1 MRTLVAGERAPIS
14 GECAFFLAETQ
25 PGPEERATLA
35 LIALGPDRRIAPGF
49 SPIDGVT
56 REMRSSARFE
66 DGDRLSIDIG
76 AVPGDVDRLL
86 LVAFDRGNRPIGMPL
101 TVQGADCTF
110 TVDLRGRDD
119 AAVILIECYRHQGA
133 WRMAANGQG
142 FAMGLSAIAAAHG
155 IDHAWVQR
163 LIPRLR
169 PPEQD
174 GPQGSDRIRPPRQGG
189 TSTGSGVAIDR
200 HHILTNAHVVEDAH
214 AVTVQTEGRPLD
226 AVTVFA
232 DPRNDLALVRV
243 ETPLTETLQFRSQ
256 VGLHLGEDI
265 VALGFPLQ
273 GLLGTGPQASAGN
286 IAALCGIGNDSTV
299 FQFTAPIASGN
310 SGGPI
315 LDMAGH
321 LVGLVSSSLN
331 IERIRQSGGSAENIN
346 FGIKGA
352 VILSFLDAFGIEAP
366 LAGRDPMTIG
376 RAAVVRQA
384 RGAIARLTCR
394 C

>member
-1 MRTLVAGERAPIS
+1 MRDLVAGERAPIS
-14 GECAFFLAETQ
+14 GGCTFVLAGSGASA
-25 PGPEERATLA
+25 PTLA
-35 LIALGPDRRIAPGF
+35 LIALGPDRRVAADFP
-49 SPIDGVT
+49 PIDCLT
-56 REMRSSARFE
+56 REMRPAARFE
-66 DGDRLSIDIG
+66 NPETLFLDIS
-76 AVPGDVDRLL
+76 AVSPQVDRLL
-86 LVAFDRGNRPIGMPL
+86 LVAFDRDNRPIGMPL
-101 TVQGADCTF
+101 TVQAVDVRF

-119 AAVILIECYRHQGA
+119 AAVIVIECYRHQGA

-142 FAMGLSAIAAAHG
+142 FAMGLAAIAGAHG
-155 IDHAWVQR
+155 IDHGWVQR
-163 LIPRLR
+163 LIPRLQQ
-169 PPEQD
+169 PEAAT
-174 GPQGSDRIRPPRQGG
+174 GAPGGERARGSGA
-189 TSTGSGVAIDR
+189 STGSGVAIDR
-200 HHILTNAHVVEDAH
+200 HHILTNAHVVEDAQV
-214 AVTVQTEGRPLD
+214 VTVHAGGRPLD
-226 AVTVFA
+226 AAIVFA
-232 DPRNDLALVRV
+232 DPRNDLALLRI
-243 ETPLTETLQFRSQ
+243 ETPLGATARFRSQ

-315 LDMAGH
+315 LDMAGD

-331 IERIRQSGGSAENIN
+331 LDHIRQSGGSAENIN

-352 VILSFLDAFGIEAP
+352 VILSFLDSFGIDP
-366 LAGRDPMTIG
+366 PMAGRDPQILG

-384 RGAIARLTCR
+384 RDAIARITCQ

>member
-1 MRTLVAGERAPIS
+1 MRDLVAGERAAIA
-14 GECAFFLAETQ
+14 GKQRFTLAGDSANL
-25 PGPEERATLA
+25 PKLA
-35 LIALGPDRRIAPGF
+35 LIALGPDRQTAPTF
-49 SPIDGVT
+49 PPIDGRT
-56 REMRSSARFE
+56 REMRPAAQFE
-66 DGDRLSIDIG
+66 DEQTIALDLEQIG
-76 AVPGDVDRLL
+76 AGVDRLL
-86 LVAFDRGNRPIGMPL
+86 LIAFDRESQPIATRLM
-101 TVQGADCTF
+101 VQSA
-110 TVDLRGRDD
+110 DLRFAADLRARPD
-119 AAVILIECYRHQGA
+119 AAVILIECYRHQGG
-133 WRMAANGQG
+133 WRLSANGQG

-155 IDHAWVQR
+155 IDRSWVTR
-163 LIPRLR
+163 LLPRLH
-169 PPEQD
+169 PPADSGYE
-174 GPQGSDRIRPPRQGG
+174 PPRGSG
-189 TSTGSGVAIDR
+189 PSSGSGVAIER
-200 HHILTNAHVVEDAH
+200 NHVLTNAHVVEDART
-214 AVTVQTEGRPLD
+214 VTVHAGGRPLP
-226 AVTVFA
+226 AQTVFS
-232 DPRNDLALVRV
+232 DPRNDLALLRV
-243 ETPLTETLQFRSQ
+243 EAGLPGIARFRSE

-331 IERIRQSGGSAENIN
+331 LDRIRQSGNSAENIN

-352 VILSFLDAFGIEAP
+352 IILSFLDSFGI
-366 LAGRDPMTIG
+366 DPPMAHDTVQIG

-384 RGAIARLTCR
+384 RDTIARITCE

>member
-1 MRTLVAGERAPIS
+1 MRDLVAGERTPIS
-14 GECAFFLAETQ
+14 GERIFAFAGGGGHNLA
-25 PGPEERATLA
+25 LA
-35 LIALGPDRRIAPGF
+35 LIALGSDRRTASAFPPLD
-49 SPIDGVT
+49 SVT
-56 REMRSSARFE
+56 REMRPAARFE
-66 DGDRLSIDIG
+66 DGDRLSLSLD
-76 AVPGDVDRLL
+76 AVPAEVDRLQL
-86 LVAFDRGNRPIGMPL
+86 IAFDRETQPIARRL
-101 TVQGADCTF
+101 TVETGDLRF
-110 TVDLRGRDD
+110 GVDLHDRPD

-142 FAMGLSAIAAAHG
+142 FAMGLGAIAGAHG
-155 IDHAWVQR
+155 IDHGWVQR

-169 PPEQD
+169 PP
-174 GPQGSDRIRPPRQGG
+174 DREVDHGGHDRPRGG
-189 TSTGSGVAIDR
+189 TSSGSGVAIDR
-200 HHILTNAHVVEDAH
+200 HHILTNAHVVEDARI
-214 AVTVQTEGRPLD
+214 VTVHAAGRPID

-232 DPRNDLALVRV
+232 DPRNDLALLRV
-243 ETPLTETLQFRSQ
+243 EAPLPATAQFRSQ

-331 IERIRQSGGSAENIN
+331 LDRIRQSGASAENIN

-352 VILSFLDAFGIEAP
+352 IILSFLDSFGIEPPFARP
-366 LAGRDPMTIG
+366 DPAIIG

-384 RGAIARLTCR
+384 RDTIARISCTC
-394 C
+394 

>member
-1 MRTLVAGERAPIS
+1 MRDLVAGERASIS
-14 GECAFFLAETQ
+14 GGCTFALVGGGEAA
-25 PGPEERATLA
+25 PTLA
-35 LIALGPDRRIAPGF
+35 LVALGPDRQVAADFP
-49 SPIDGVT
+49 PIDGMT
-56 REMRSSARFE
+56 REMRPAAHFQDAARLAL
-66 DGDRLSIDIG
+66 DPGRL
-76 AVPGDVDRLL
+76 PPQVDRLL

-101 TVQGADCTF
+101 TVASNDLRF

-119 AAVILIECYRHQGA
+119 AAVILIECYRHQGN
-133 WRMAANGQG
+133 WRLAANGQG
-142 FAMGLSAIAAAHG
+142 FAMGLGAIAGAHG
-155 IDHAWVQR
+155 LDHSWVQR
-163 LIPRLR
+163 LIPRLQ
-169 PPEQD
+169 PPASAS
-174 GPQGSDRIRPPRQGG
+174 GAQGADDHLPRGSG
-189 TSTGSGVAIDR
+189 SSTGSGIAIDR
-200 HHILTNAHVVEDAH
+200 HHVLTNAHVVEDAR
-214 AVTVQTEGRPLD
+214 AVTVHAAGRPLD

-232 DPRNDLALVRV
+232 DPRNDLALLRV
-243 ETPLTETLQFRSQ
+243 EAVLPATGRFRSQ

-315 LDMAGH
+315 LDMAGD

-331 IERIRQSGGSAENIN
+331 LDRIRQSGGSAENIN

-352 VILSFLDAFGIEAP
+352 VILSFLDSFGIEP
-366 LAGRDPMTIG
+366 PMAGRDPQILG

-384 RGAIARLTCR
+384 RDTIARIACQ

>member
-1 MRTLVAGERAPIS
+1 MRNLIAGERAPVS
-14 GECAFFLAETQ
+14 GECTFALAGSD
-25 PGPEERATLA
+25 PDCPALA
-35 LIALGPDRRIAPGF
+35 LIALEADRQASPAF
-49 SPIDGVT
+49 PPIDGVT
-56 REMRSSARFE
+56 REMRPAARFE
-66 DGDRLSIDIG
+66 EAHRLWFDPG
-76 AVPGDVDRLL
+76 RVPAQVERLL
-86 LVAFDRGNRPIGMPL
+86 LVAFDRGNRPIASPL
-101 TVQGADCTF
+101 TLEGGDLRFA
-110 TVDLRGRDD
+110 VDLRGRDD

-133 WRMAANGQG
+133 WRLAANGQG
-142 FAMGLSAIAAAHG
+142 FAMGLSAIAGAHG
-155 IDHAWVQR
+155 IDHEWVQR

-169 PPEQD
+169 PPERESGD
-174 GPQGSDRIRPPRQGG
+174 GHDRAGGSG
-189 TSTGSGVAIDR
+189 TSSGSGVAIGH
-200 HHILTNAHVVEDAH
+200 HHILTNAHVVDGAR
-214 AVTVQTEGRPLD
+214 AVTVHAGGRPID
-226 AVTVFA
+226 AAIVFA
-232 DPRNDLALVRV
+232 DPRNDLALLRV
-243 ETPLTETLQFRSQ
+243 EVQLPETARFRAQ

-331 IERIRQSGGSAENIN
+331 LDRIRQSGGSAENIN

-352 VILSFLDAFGIEAP
+352 IILSFLDSFGMELP
-366 LAGRDPMTIG
+366 VAGPDPRIVG

-384 RGAIARLTCR
+384 RETIARITCE

>member
-1 MRTLVAGERAPIS
+1 MRPAAHFEDAAR
-14 GECAFFLAETQ
+14 
-25 PGPEERATLA
+25 LA
-35 LIALGPDRRIAPGF
+35 LDPG
-49 SPIDGVT
+49 
-56 REMRSSARFE
+56 
-66 DGDRLSIDIG
+66 RL
-76 AVPGDVDRLL
+76 PPQVDRLL

-101 TVQGADCTF
+101 TVASNDLRF
-110 TVDLRGRDD
+110 TVDLRGRND
-119 AAVILIECYRHQGA
+119 AAVILIECYRHQGN
-133 WRMAANGQG
+133 WRLAANGQG
-142 FAMGLSAIAAAHG
+142 FAMGLGAIAGAHG
-155 IDHAWVQR
+155 LDHSWVQR
-163 LIPRLR
+163 LIPRLQ
-169 PPEQD
+169 PPD
-174 GPQGSDRIRPPRQGG
+174 SASGAQGADDHLPRGSG
-189 TSTGSGVAIDR
+189 SSTGSGIAIDM
-200 HHILTNAHVVEDAH
+200 HHVLTNAHVVEDAR
-214 AVTVQTEGRPLD
+214 AVTVHAAGRPLD

-232 DPRNDLALVRV
+232 DPRNDLALLRV
-243 ETPLTETLQFRSQ
+243 EAVLPATGRFRSQ

-315 LDMAGH
+315 LDMAGD

-331 IERIRQSGGSAENIN
+331 LDRIRQSGGSAENIN

-352 VILSFLDAFGIEAP
+352 VILSFLDSFGIEP
-366 LAGRDPMTIG
+366 PMAGRDPQILG

-384 RGAIARLTCR
+384 RDTIARIACQ

>member
-1 MRTLVAGERAPIS
+1 MRELVAGERASIS
-14 GECAFFLAETQ
+14 GACTFVLAGGGISA
-25 PGPEERATLA
+25 PTLV
-35 LIALGPDRRIAPGF
+35 LIALGRDRRLAADFP
-49 SPIDGVT
+49 PIDGVA
-56 REMRSSARFE
+56 RELRPAAHFE
-66 DGDRLSIDIG
+66 NAERLILD
-76 AVPGDVDRLL
+76 PGGLPPQVDRLL

-101 TVQGADCTF
+101 TLQADDVRF
-110 TVDLRGRDD
+110 TVDLRGRED
-119 AAVILIECYRHQGA
+119 AAVILVECYRHQGA

-142 FAMGLSAIAAAHG
+142 FAMGLGAIAAAHG
-155 IDHAWVQR
+155 LEHGWVQR

-169 PPEQD
+169 APEQAPGGGHD
-174 GPQGSDRIRPPRQGG
+174 TDRPRGSGA
-189 TSTGSGVAIDR
+189 STGSGVAIDM
-200 HHILTNAHVVEDAH
+200 HHILTNAHVVENAR
-214 AVTVQTEGRPLD
+214 AVTVHAGGRPLN
-226 AVTVFA
+226 AVMVFA
-232 DPRNDLALVRV
+232 DPRNDLALLQV
-243 ETPLTETLQFRSQ
+243 ETVLPAAARFRSQ

-315 LDMAGH
+315 LDMAGD

-331 IERIRQSGGSAENIN
+331 LDRIRQSGGSAENIN

-352 VILSFLDAFGIEAP
+352 VILSFLDSFGIDP
-366 LAGRDPMTIG
+366 PMAGRDPQILG

-384 RGAIARLTCR
+384 RDTIARIACQ